1 MHHPFEQISPEWRK
15 KLFCV
20 TFAASLIIIIIFGVI
35 GAPLNTPAAPSGV
48 VSYELAGS
56 VAQAQAMLDSWDQT
70 ARLYAAFGLGF
81 DYLFMLVY
89 SSAIGLGCIMAA
101 GVLRKR
107 GWPLAQMGGPLAW
120 SLWLAAGLDAVENVA
135 LTVILL
141 VAAASPWPEL
151 ARWCATIK
159 FILIFLGLVYAFLGL
174 AVNLA
179 GRLARV
185 ESK

>member
-1 MHHPFEQISPEWRK
+1 MVHPFEYISPEWCK
-15 KLFCV
+15 KLFWV
-20 TFAASLIIIIIFGVI
+20 SFAASLIIILVFGVI
-35 GAPLNTPAAPSGV
+35 GEPLNTPAAPSGV

-81 DYLFMLVY
+81 DYLFMLAY

-101 GVLRKR
+101 GALRKR
-107 GWPLAQMGGPLAW
+107 GWPLAQFG
-120 SLWLAAGLDAVENVA
+120 SLLTWGQWLAAGLDALENIA

-141 VAAASPWPEL
+141 VNVASPWPEL
-151 ARWCATIK
+151 ARWCATFK

-179 GRLARV
+179 GRLNRV
-185 ESK
+185 EAG